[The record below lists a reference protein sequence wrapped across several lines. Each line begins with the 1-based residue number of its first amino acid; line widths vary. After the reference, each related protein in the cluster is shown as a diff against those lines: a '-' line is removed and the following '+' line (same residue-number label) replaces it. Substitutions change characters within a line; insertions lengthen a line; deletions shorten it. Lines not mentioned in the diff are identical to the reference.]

1 MTDETG
7 MPLDGPTHALVVL
20 AAAVAQGE
28 ASEIRDRVEEAVA
41 AGVPATW
48 GDELMLQSVLMVGWP
63 RTLMAAA
70 LWRKA
75 IGSGATGGGA
85 DLDYAAHAEWTRRG
99 ENTCRIIY
107 GDNYSRLRDN
117 VRSLHPALDA
127 WMVTEGYGRTLSRPG
142 LDLAHRELCI
152 VAQTAVLNTPRQLHS
167 HLRGALLAGASV
179 SSIDATL
186 TAVNAF
192 LSYEDWK
199 SVKELWEQVQD
210 GWSRL
215 A

>member
-1 MTDETG
+1 

-63 RTLMAAA
+63 RTLLAAA

-75 IGSGATGGGA
+75 IGIGPTGSDT

-99 ENTCRIIY
+99 EDTCRVIY

-142 LDLAHRELCI
+142 LDLARRELCT

-179 SSIDATL
+179 ASIDATL

-192 LSYEDWK
+192 LSYDDWK
-199 SVKELWEQVQD
+199 SVKDLWEQVQD